1 MKKDA
6 EKKRINVRLVRAKG
20 WGVVHPEVPV
30 DLGRAEMP
38 VELTGEQIA
47 EALGLLDDGSVAAA
61 TKLQVVAGICRRDE
75 LPHIRR
81 RNESTETMGK
91 AQYVISGEKDIV
103 GTFRGYVRGTLV
115 HAAHAAN
122 FCGIEVWCSEER
134 EEATFAV
141 YQIDDSEYPSFK
153 LVCVEEGG
161 PELLAHCLQLNLQ
174 SVFIA

>member
-6 EKKRINVRLVRAKG
+6 GKKQVNVRLVRTKG

-75 LPHIRR
+75 LPYIRQ
-81 RNESTETMGK
+81 RNESAETMGK
-91 AQYVISGEKDIV
+91 AQYVISGEKDIF

-122 FCGIEVWCSEER
+122 FYGMEVWCPEER

-141 YQIDDSEYPSFK
+141 YQTDDPDHSSFK
-153 LVCVEEGG
+153 LVRVEEGG
-161 PELLAHCLQLNLQ
+161 PELLAHCLQLDLQ